1 MSYTKPHKR
10 KVYRRK
16 SNKKKRLLLVLFLFV
31 IVITAIGAY
40 IILNDTNAYTL
51 DVIVEGSGSV
61 VKSPDQAT
69 YLYDDSVSLTA
80 TANDGWLF
88 AGWRGDFSGLFN
100 PDSVVLD
107 GNKTVIATFIEKV
120 DTDLAR
126 VLLTTTMGNILIE
139 LRNDM
144 PITTENFLT
153 LVQIGIYDDTI
164 FHRVVPDFMIQGGD
178 PTGTGY
184 GDPSIPNIQDEFTS
198 NNQNNRGTIAMAN
211 AGPNTGSS
219 QFFINVVNNNY
230 LDTAHPVFG
239 TVIEG
244 MDVVDSISLVPVNS
258 EKPVEDVIILKAE
271 VQD

>member
-1 MSYTKPHKR
+1 
-10 KVYRRK
+10 
-16 SNKKKRLLLVLFLFV
+16 V

-40 IILNDTNAYTL
+40 IILNNIDAYTL
-51 DVIVEGSGSV
+51 KVIVEGSGSI
-61 VKSPDQAT
+61 VKSPDQAN
-69 YLYDDSVSLTA
+69 YVYNEVISLTA
-80 TANDGWLF
+80 SASDSWLF
-88 AGWRGDFSGLFN
+88 EGWSGDFSGLSN
-100 PDSVVLD
+100 PASVVLD
-107 GNKTVIATFIEKV
+107 SNKTVTATFVEKT
-120 DTDLAR
+120 DTDPAR
-126 VLLTTTMGNILIE
+126 VGLITTMGNILIE

-144 PITTENFLT
+144 PITTGNFLT
-153 LVQIGIYDDTI
+153 LVQQGIYDNTI